1 MTAIRWEEDAL
12 ADLVNLRK
20 YIAQNNAT
28 ATFKIA
34 HRILAQVDLLLVDQP
49 FRGAPGRI
57 HTTRELVVTNT
68 QYTVVYHVD
77 ADTISILRVFHQAQQ
92 WPVKS

>member
-1 MTAIRWEEDAL
+1 MTTIRWEEDAL

-28 ATFKIA
+28 AAFKIA
-34 HRILAQVDLLLVDQP
+34 HRILAQVDLLPDQP
-49 FRGAPGRI
+49 FVGAPGRI